1 MKPERIA
8 EFKQQI
14 EAEYA
19 RSKAGQYPSG
29 FPERMEIP
37 VARYVDPTF
46 YELEKKHLWSKV
58 WLIAGHVD
66 ELPEIGSFKQWTLT
80 DDPVLL
86 VRGKDNR
93 IRAFYNSCRHRGAAV
108 VREEKGTAKVL
119 ACKFHAW
126 TYDLQGDLLFVPEE
140 ADFAGLNKQDYHLIP
155 LRCELWGNLIF
166 INRDPDAMPLSQY
179 FGKANTEMAHFEFDT
194 LRLGAVLTYD
204 LKCNWKTA
212 FEAFLE
218 AYHVDTT
225 HPRTVA
231 PFLDSRG
238 VVHEMWGYSS
248 LMVLPNY
255 KNIEFP
261 YSTSVSTDPRHE
273 LTRASSMNFDVFPN
287 LHIPLTEFSF
297 PLMVF
302 WPTGIDTC
310 RSQVIFME
318 PPDNPRPTAEQEQA
332 VYQQVDNVMLEDFGN
347 VESQQKTNECGVMKH
362 IRIGYREWR
371 IYRWNELI
379 DLTIGQEKIPP
390 SLQVPILLNSLLEK
404 S

>member
-1 MKPERIA
+1 MKTERIE
-8 EFKQQI
+8 EFNRQI
-14 EAEYA
+14 ESEYA
-19 RSKAGQYPSG
+19 RNSAKGYPEN

-37 VARYVDPTF
+37 VARYVDPAF
-46 YELEKKHLWSKV
+46 YELEKKHLWSRV

-66 ELPEIGSFKQWTLT
+66 ELPEVGSFKQWTLT
-80 DDPVLL
+80 GDPVIL
-86 VRGKDNR
+86 VRGKDKV
-93 IRAFYNSCRHRGAAV
+93 IRAFFNSCRHRGASV

-126 TYDLQGDLLFVPEE
+126 TYDLQGELLFVPEE
-140 ADFAGLNKQDYHLIP
+140 NDFPGVNKKDDSLIP
-155 LRCELWGNLIF
+155 LRCETWGNLIF
-166 INRDPDAMPLSQY
+166 VNRDMQAMPLLQY
-179 FGKANTEMAHFEFDT
+179 MGKATSELAHFEFET
-194 LRLGAVLTYD
+194 LRLGDILTYD
-204 LKCNWKTA
+204 LKCNWKVA

-225 HPRTVA
+225 HPQTVA

-238 VVHEMWGYSS
+238 VTFEMWGYSS

-255 KNIEFP
+255 RNVKFD
-261 YSTSVSTDPRHE
+261 YSASTSSDPRHA

-332 VYQQVDNVMLEDFGN
+332 VYQQVDAVMLEDFGN
-347 VESQQKTNECGVMKH
+347 VESQQKTNESGVLNK

-371 IYRWNELI
+371 IYRWHELI
-379 DLTIGQEKIPP
+379 DQIIGQENIPP
-390 SLQVPILLNSLLEK
+390 ALRVPSLLDAWLK
-404 S
+404 